1 MRTPILFAVLSLCG
15 LGFSQDKYEPIYFKN
30 GSKYVL
36 AKITKT
42 DESGVDVILKING
55 EKSRIAFDEMESLT
69 AYKIKEKAMNKD
81 SASDHVSLAE
91 FCRKNDLL
99 QYAENEY
106 QKAAELDKKK
116 EDDYK
121 KEVKDIRREAARR
134 KLEKAKGLISEA
146 EKDFNQKKFEEASK
160 ILKEIVLKYDD
171 TEYAEDAKKEDD
183 RLADLVKAK
192 MEEKTRKDEEDK
204 KKKSQNDEKQVHEEV
219 AKLQSALE
227 KSVKFA
233 WEKGLDHE
241 AESQFDKAATLW
253 RGAVAEIDADLKAID
268 DYVAAGKITAEKSKS
283 FRDFGELWLMRFCYA
298 LGRLNISLFKF
309 QDGMKYL
316 NRVLKINPDHE
327 LANKLKYDVTSNTIR
342 AKGTEK

>member
-1 MRTPILFAVLSLCG
+1 MNKLIVSVALLLCCFGFA
-15 LGFSQDKYEPIYFKN
+15 QDKYEPIYFKN

-36 AKITKT
+36 AKITKVDDT
-42 DESGVDVILKING
+42 GIDVILKSNG
-55 EKSRIAFDEMESLT
+55 EKSRIAFEEMEPLT
-69 AYKIKEKAMNKD
+69 AYKIKEKIINKD
-81 SASDHVSLAE
+81 SAADHVALAE

-106 QKAAELDKKK
+106 QKAANLDRKK
-116 EDDYK
+116 EEDYK
-121 KEVKDIRREAARR
+121 KEIKDIRREAARR

-146 EKDFNQKKFEEASK
+146 EKDYNQKKLEEASK

-183 RLADLVKAK
+183 RLAELVRAK
-192 MEEKTRKDEEDK
+192 MEEKARKNEEDK
-204 KKKSQNDEKQVHEEV
+204 KKKSQNDEKQIQEEI
-219 AKLQSALE
+219 AKLHISLE
-227 KSVKFA
+227 RSVKFA

-241 AESQFDKAATLW
+241 ADNQFEKASSLW
-253 RGAVAEIDADLKAID
+253 KGAVAEIDADIKQVD
-268 DYVAAGKITAEKSKS
+268 DYLSAGKISPESSKK
-283 FRDFGELWLMRFCYA
+283 FREFAELWLMRFCYA
-298 LGRLNISLFKF
+298 LGRLNISLFRF
-309 QDGMKYL
+309 QDGMKFL